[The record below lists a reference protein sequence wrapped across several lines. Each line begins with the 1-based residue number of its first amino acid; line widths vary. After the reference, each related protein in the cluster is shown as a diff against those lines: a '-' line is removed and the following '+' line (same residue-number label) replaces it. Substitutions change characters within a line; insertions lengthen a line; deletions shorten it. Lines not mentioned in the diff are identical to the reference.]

1 MVAATDGSGAIAG
14 FSIDII
20 SGAPPSTLTAKT
32 DGSLVLAKTVGDFA
46 NNDTIAY
53 ELGLLSPITQAF
65 IVQAYKPVIA
75 TLNGRW
81 EITMY
86 AGTY

>member
-1 MVAATDGSGAIAG
+1 MDIIAG
-14 FSIDII
+14 
-20 SGAPPSTLTAKT
+20 APAEALTTKT
-32 DGSLVLAKTVGDFA
+32 DGSAVLAKTVGDLA
-46 NNDTIAY
+46 NNYTIDW
-53 ELGLLSPITQAF
+53 ELGLLNPISQAF
-65 IVQAYKPVIA
+65 IVEAYKPVIA